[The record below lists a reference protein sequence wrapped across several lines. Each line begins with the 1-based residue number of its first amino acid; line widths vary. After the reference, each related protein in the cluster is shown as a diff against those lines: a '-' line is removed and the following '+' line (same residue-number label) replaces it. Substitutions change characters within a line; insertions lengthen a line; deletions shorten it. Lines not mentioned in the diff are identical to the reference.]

1 MKHKQEFPHT
11 QWNQSSAIPILNFKV
26 NGKMKKKKKN
36 TRNYSK
42 KKDSG
47 VFFFYIHSYTVQCT
61 VKYAI
66 NK

>member
-26 NGKMKKKKKN
+26 NGKMKKKKK
-36 TRNYSK
+36 RIQEIIRK
-42 KKDSG
+42 RKIQ